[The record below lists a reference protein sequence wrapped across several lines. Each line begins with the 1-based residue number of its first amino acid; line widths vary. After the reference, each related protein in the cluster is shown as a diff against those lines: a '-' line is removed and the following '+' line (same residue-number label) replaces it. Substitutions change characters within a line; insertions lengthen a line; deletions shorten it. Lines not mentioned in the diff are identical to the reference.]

1 MRRSNR
7 VTEKTVEAILTKW
20 RPLLGIDARWNI
32 TTKIYGDDE
41 EWPLED
47 DSVAAV
53 RPSPGYFQA
62 SMRINAKSC
71 EKDAHTLEHI
81 VLHELVHIVLWP
93 LSRVARDGL
102 GEDHE
107 ATWRDIMEAT
117 VEQMTR
123 ALLRKREVK

>member
-7 VTEKTVEAILTKW
+7 VTEKAVSAILTKW
-20 RPLLGIDARWNI
+20 RTFLGIDSRWHI
-32 TTKIYGDDE
+32 TVKVFDE
-41 EWPLED
+41 DENWPFED
-47 DSVAAV
+47 AVAAI

-62 SMRINAKSC
+62 NLRLNKKAC
-71 EKDAHTLEHI
+71 EEDGHTLEHI